1 MFSDNKAMTIE
12 TRDTIFALASATGR
26 AGVAVFR
33 VSGPQAATALER
45 LTGKIEPT
53 PRVLAHQILKD
64 PDSGEML
71 DDGMTV
77 WMPAPASFTGED
89 VVEFHVHGS
98 RAVIAALTDVLS
110 GMPGLRLAEPGEFT
124 RRAFQ
129 NNKLDLTA
137 AEGLADL
144 INAETEAQRRQ
155 AFRQLQGE
163 LGRLTESWRE
173 QLVRALAHL
182 EASIDFIEEDLPAEL
197 DESVRA
203 AIIEIQRSIAVHLA
217 DNQRGER
224 LRDGLQIAIIGPPNA
239 GKSSLLNI
247 LAKRDAAIVAA
258 TAGTTRDVIEVHLNL
273 NGYPVVVADTAGLR
287 ASDDPIEIEGVRRAS
302 VRAQDSDLR
311 LVVLDQA
318 DWPKVDSQTAA
329 LIDDDAL
336 IVINK
341 IDQGMPQSPLEI
353 QGLTAIAV
361 SVKTGA
367 GIEGLLEKITHEVV
381 ERCHLSAAPAITRVR
396 HRQALE
402 DCSEALLR
410 ALATTNQAAGGRNPE
425 LVAEDLRL
433 AARSLGRITGRVD
446 VEDILDV
453 IFREFCIGK

>member
-1 MFSDNKAMTIE
+1 M
-12 TRDTIFALASATGR
+12 
-26 AGVAVFR
+26 
-33 VSGPQAATALER
+33 
-45 LTGKIEPT
+45 
-53 PRVLAHQILKD
+53 
-64 PDSGEML
+64 
-71 DDGMTV
+71 
-77 WMPAPASFTGED
+77 
-89 VVEFHVHGS
+89 
-98 RAVIAALTDVLS
+98 
-110 GMPGLRLAEPGEFT
+110 
-124 RRAFQ
+124 
-129 NNKLDLTA
+129 
-137 AEGLADL
+137 
-144 INAETEAQRRQ
+144 
-155 AFRQLQGE
+155 
-163 LGRLTESWRE
+163 
-173 QLVRALAHL
+173 VRALAHL